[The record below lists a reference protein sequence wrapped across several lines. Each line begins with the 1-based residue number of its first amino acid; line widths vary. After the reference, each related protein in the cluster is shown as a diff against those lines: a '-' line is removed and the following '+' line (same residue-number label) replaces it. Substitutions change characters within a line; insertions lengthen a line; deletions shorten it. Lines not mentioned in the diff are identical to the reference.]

1 MSAENETG
9 TEENSV
15 VPYEPNYDQMAQDFM
30 RGKMEGL
37 YAKAHKTPNPKA
49 GTQMKDRIRDYN
61 PAIFSGRK
69 FITPK
74 KTAPPQ
80 LDLKKGF
87 MF

>member
-1 MSAENETG
+1 MSAENEPG
-9 TEENSV
+9 TDEQTV
-15 VPYEPNYDQMAQDFM
+15 VPYTPNYEQMAQDFM
-30 RGKMEGL
+30 RGKLEGL

-49 GTQMKDRIRDYN
+49 GTQMKDRVRDYN

-74 KTAPPQ
+74 KTAVPQ